1 MVEGMSGISTHV
13 LDLSQGRPATG
24 VAVRLE
30 RRDGDGW
37 TELSRSVT
45 DADGRVQSALSTGE
59 GLRVGSYRLCFE
71 TGAYFR
77 ETGTNCFHPYIVV
90 AFEVLDSAQD
100 YHVPL
105 LISPYSY
112 STYRGS

>member
-1 MVEGMSGISTHV
+1 MSGISTHI
-13 LDLSQGRPATG
+13 LDLALGRPATG
-24 VAVRLE
+24 VTVRLE
-30 RRDGDGW
+30 RQEDGAW
-37 TELSRSVT
+37 KELSRSAT
-45 DADGRVQSALSTGE
+45 DADGRIQSALPSPLSAG
-59 GLRVGSYRLCFE
+59 RYRFRFE

-77 ETGTNCFHPYIVV
+77 SQGANCFHPYIEIT
-90 AFEVLDSAQD
+90 FEIADPAQN

>member
-1 MVEGMSGISTHV
+1 MSGISTHI
-13 LDLSQGRPATG
+13 LDLALGRPASG
-24 VAVRLE
+24 VTVRLE
-30 RRDGDGW
+30 SEENGMW
-37 TELSRSVT
+37 NELSRGET
-45 DADGRVQSALSTGE
+45 DADGRIRSALPPAAT
-59 GLRVGSYRLCFE
+59 LRIGQYRFGYE

-77 ETGTNCFHPYIVV
+77 SLGSNCFHPYIQIT
-90 AFEVLDSAQD
+90 FEVGDAAQN

>member
-1 MVEGMSGISTHV
+1 MSGISTHI
-13 LDLSQGRPATG
+13 LDVALGRPASG
-24 VAVRLE
+24 VTVRLE
-30 RRDGDGW
+30 REEDGAWKG
-37 TELSRSVT
+37 LSRLET
-45 DADGRVQSALSTGE
+45 DADGRIKSALPSPLSAG
-59 GLRVGSYRLCFE
+59 RYRFGFE

-77 ETGTNCFHPYIVV
+77 SHGTNCFHPYIEIT
-90 AFEVLDSAQD
+90 FEVVDPAQN

>member
-1 MVEGMSGISTHV
+1 
-13 LDLSQGRPATG
+13 
-24 VAVRLE
+24 
-30 RRDGDGW
+30 
-37 TELSRSVT
+37 
-45 DADGRVQSALSTGE
+45 
-59 GLRVGSYRLCFE
+59 VGSYRLCFE

-90 AFEVLDSAQD
+90 AFEVLDAAQD

>member
-1 MVEGMSGISTHV
+1 MSGISTHI
-13 LDLSQGRPATG
+13 LDLALGRPASG
-24 VAVRLE
+24 VTVRLE
-30 RRDGDGW
+30 TEENGVW
-37 TELSRSVT
+37 KELSRGET
-45 DADGRVQSALSTGE
+45 DADGRIRSALPSATTLSAG
-59 GLRVGSYRLCFE
+59 RYRFGFE

-77 ETGTNCFHPYIVV
+77 SQGSNCFHPYIEIT
-90 AFEVLDSAQD
+90 FEVVDPAQN

>member
-1 MVEGMSGISTHV
+1 MSGISTHV
-13 LDLSQGRPATG
+13 LDLAIGRPASG
-24 VAVRLE
+24 VTVRLE
-30 RRDGDGW
+30 REENGMW
-37 TELSRSVT
+37 NELSRGET
-45 DADGRVQSALSTGE
+45 DADGRINSALPPAATLRTGH
-59 GLRVGSYRLCFE
+59 YRFGFE

-77 ETGTNCFHPYIVV
+77 SQGSNCFHPYIQIT
-90 AFEVLDSAQD
+90 FEVGDPAQN